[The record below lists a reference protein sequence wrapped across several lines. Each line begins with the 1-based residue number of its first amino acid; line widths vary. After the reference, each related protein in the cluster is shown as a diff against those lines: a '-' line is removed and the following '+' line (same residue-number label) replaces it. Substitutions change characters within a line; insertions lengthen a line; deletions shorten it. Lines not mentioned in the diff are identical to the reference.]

1 MPLACSLGDDGALR
15 GGARCRAGGRAE
27 RITDEHSRT
36 NRSLAMNGRE
46 VRGEIQSPL
55 SPHANQQPRPKGR
68 GMKSELLSIVRG
80 KPRGIRPEEIKK
92 R

>member
-1 MPLACSLGDDGALR
+1 MPVACSPGDDGALR

-36 NRSLAMNGRE
+36 NRSLVMTARE

-55 SPHANQQPRPKGR
+55 SPHA
-68 GMKSELLSIVRG
+68 KSTTPPQGAGYEVRTSVNRSRQAAG
-80 KPRGIRPEEIKK
+80 NSTRRD
-92 R
+92 